1 MHIKLLSVAKVQIKP
16 KTTSKKTKILN
27 NNNLFRYKGA
37 FLALFSEIN
46 RVLFRQ
52 LADCHSGSWLVI
64 IPAVGRLSFR
74 QLADYCSARLS
85 TALTQVQ
92 KTGRDVRPVFLF
104 LF

>member
-52 LADCHSGSWLVI
+52 LAD
-64 IPAVGRLSFR
+64 
-74 QLADYCSARLS
+74 YCSARLS
-85 TALTQVQ
+85 TALTQMQ

>member
-16 KTTSKKTKILN
+16 KTTSKKIKIPNKKNFISLQRVV
-27 NNNLFRYKGA
+27 FG
-37 FLALFSEIN
+37 LFSEIN

-52 LADCHSGSWLVI
+52 LAD
-64 IPAVGRLSFR
+64 
-74 QLADYCSARLS
+74 YCSARS
-85 TALTQVQ
+85 SIALTQMQ

>member
-1 MHIKLLSVAKVQIKP
+1 MRIKLLSVAKVQIKP

-52 LADCHSGSWLVI
+52 LAG
-64 IPAVGRLSFR
+64 
-74 QLADYCSARLS
+74 YCSACSS